1 MTAAVTEHRDTAAAP
16 GFHRLR
22 VADVERLCDDAVAVR
37 FDVPDELRDEYRF
50 RAGQYLTVRRGGSGD
65 DAVEERRSYSIC
77 APEGEA
83 PRIGVRRVADGV
95 FSTWLVDHLAPGD
108 EVEVGP
114 PQGRFTPPTDGSLG
128 THHVLVAAGSGITP
142 VLSIAATVLAHPDT
156 RVTLLYGNRRS
167 DTVMFGEDLAD
178 LKDAYGPRLQLVH
191 VLSREPTA
199 AELFNGRLDADRLR
213 TLLGALVPVGEVA
226 HWWLCGPLGMVE
238 AAGEV
243 LAGFGVPR
251 ERVHRELFYVDE
263 PPPEVHRP
271 EDDVADD
278 GEGAT
283 VTVVLNGRETV
294 LTLPRSEPILDA
306 AQKVRSDLPFACK
319 GGVCGTC
326 RAQVTAGEVRMRRNF
341 ALEPDEVDAGF
352 VLTCQ
357 SLPVSDEVT
366 VDYDG

>member
-1 MTAAVTEHRDTAAAP
+1 MSAPAAEAPAASTAP

-22 VADVERLCDDAVAVR
+22 VADVERLCGDAVAVR
-37 FDVPDELRDEYRF
+37 FAVPDELRDEYRF
-50 RAGQYLTVRRGGSGD
+50 RAGQYLTVRRTTPDG
-65 DAVEERRSYSIC
+65 EERRSYSIC

-95 FSTWLVDHLAPGD
+95 FSTWLVDGLAPGD

-114 PQGRFTPPTDGSLG
+114 PQGRFTPTVTAGD
-128 THHVLVAAGSGITP
+128 HHVLVAAGSGITP
-142 VLSIAATVLAHPDT
+142 VLSIAATVLVHPDT

-199 AELFNGRLDADRLR
+199 ADLLNGRLDADRLR
-213 TLLGALVPVGEVA
+213 ALIGALVPVGEVA
-226 HWWLCGPLGMVE
+226 HWWLCGPLGVVE

-243 LAGFGVPR
+243 LGGFGVPR

-263 PPPEVHRP
+263 PPPEVHRA
-271 EDDVADD
+271 EDDVTDD
-278 GEGAT
+278 GTGAT
-283 VTVVLNGRETV
+283 VTVVVNGRASV
-294 LTLPRSEPILDA
+294 LTLPRTEPILDA
-306 AQKVRSDLPFACK
+306 AQRVRSDLPFACK

-357 SLPVSDEVT
+357 SLPISDEIT
-366 VDYDG
+366 VDYDS